1 MKFNFSGYATKNDL
15 VCSDGRV
22 IRQNAFKHQ
31 DGAKVPLVWQHLKND
46 PSNVLG
52 HAILENR
59 KDGVYA
65 YCVFND
71 TESGK
76 NAKSLVEHGD
86 IETLSIHANK
96 LKQIASDVIHGMI
109 REVSLV
115 VAGANPGAKID
126 NVCVVHADGSEIT
139 DPTEVI
145 IHADEQIDNNEI
157 EYELKMEDD
166 SKEDNEEGS
175 KEEVNHEDGKSMK
188 DMTVREIFD
197 TFTEEQKQVVYVMIG
212 YALDG
217 SEDKKEMKQSA
228 DEGDTTVGD
237 VFHTLT
243 DIQKEVAYAMIG
255 SAVEEAEDMK
265 QSAYENE
272 DENNNHGG
280 DEMKK
285 NVFDGTQEKASEGY
299 ELTHADVQEIFA
311 TAIKRG
317 SLKEAVLE
325 HAGTYGIDNIDYLF
339 PDAKLVKGKVEFL
352 KRDTEWVSKVLSSTH
367 KSPFSRIKSVV
378 ADITA
383 DEARAKGYVT
393 GALKAEEVFPLL
405 KRVTTPTTV
414 YKKQKLDRD
423 DIIDIT
429 DLNVVTWLKSEMRMM
444 LNEEIARAILIGDQ
458 RNVAHADKINESNIR
473 PIHTDDDMYAH
484 KVTLANDKD
493 IHDVLEAIIKA
504 RKEYKGSGSPSFYCT
519 EDVLTDMLLI
529 KDTTGRYI
537 YENMDALAARLRV
550 KEIVEVPVM
559 DGATRVDGDD
569 THDLLGIIVNL
580 RDYTNGADKGGKVSM
595 FDDFD
600 IDYNQ
605 YKYLIEGRMSGA
617 LTVPKSALVIEK
629 TQAAG

>member
-15 VCSDGRV
+15 LCSDGR
-22 IRQNAFKHQ
+22 IIKQDAFKHQ
-31 DGAKVPLVWQHLKND
+31 DGEKVPLVWHHLKSD

-59 KDGVYA
+59 EDGVYV
-65 YCVFND
+65 YGVFND

-76 NAKSLVEHGD
+76 NAKALVEHGD
-86 IETLSIHANK
+86 VESLSIHANK
-96 LKQIASDVIHGMI
+96 LKQVINDVVHGMI

-126 NVCVVHADGSEIT
+126 NVCIVHSDGSEEF
-139 DPTEVI
+139 DETEAI
-145 IHADEQIDNNEI
+145 IFGDVPINAEEIDHEI
-157 EYELKMEDD
+157 KMEEEKTVGEIFNTLTDVQKEVVYGMLGHALETGSSKEGTDD
-166 SKEDNEEGS
+166 S
-175 KEEVNHEDGKSMK
+175 
-188 DMTVREIFD
+188 
-197 TFTEEQKQVVYVMIG
+197 
-212 YALDG
+212 
-217 SEDKKEMKQSA
+217 MKQSDDEEGVEVPV
-228 DEGDTTVGD
+228 DEGDDVKKPSDEGD
-237 VFHTLT
+237 
-243 DIQKEVAYAMIG
+243 DITHA
-255 SAVEEAEDMK
+255 
-265 QSAYENE
+265 
-272 DENNNHGG
+272 NNNNDGG
-280 DEMKK
+280 DIMKK
-285 NVFDGTQEKASEGY
+285 NVFDGKEEERK
-299 ELTHADVQEIFA
+299 ELTLTHSDVEAIFVKA
-311 TAIKRG
+311 KKIG
-317 SLKEAVLE
+317 SLKEAVLSHVE
-325 HAGTYGIDNIDYLF
+325 ELNHAGTYGIDNIDYLF

-393 GALKAEEVFPLL
+393 AALKAEEVFPLL
-405 KRVTTPTTV
+405 RRTTTPTTV

-444 LNEEIARAILIGDQ
+444 LDEEIARAILVGDG
-458 RNVAHADKINESNIR
+458 RDVAHADKINESNIR
-473 PIHTDDDMYAH
+473 PIYNDDDMYAH
-484 KVTLANDKD
+484 KVTLANDAT
-493 IHDVLEAIIKA
+493 INEVIEAIIRA
-504 RKEYKGSGSPSFYCT
+504 RKEYKGSGTPTFYCT
-519 EDVLTDMLLI
+519 QDVLTDMLLI

-537 YENMDALAARLRV
+537 YETVDALAARLRV

-559 DGATRVDGDD
+559 DGVERVDGDD
-569 THDLLGIIVNL
+569 THDLLGVIVNL

-605 YKYLIEGRMSGA
+605 HKYLIEGRMSGA
-617 LTVPKSALVIEK
+617 LTVPKSALVIEQ